1 MALTKATQNVLEGIV
16 STGSTGV
23 SAGLFIVAQQY
34 KITALGTT
42 TQAQWNTIA
51 GTTGQTYVVG
61 SLFTAATTGASSGTG
76 AAAVA
81 RTLENRFADVV
92 NVKDFGAFNDGT
104 NATATT
110 AAIQNA
116 VNYAP
121 SNLTT
126 VIIPYG
132 TYSIN
137 SEISIPSN
145 RVIIIQGVLIRSGS
159 GTLNGLRLNGNNI
172 TIKGDGELRGPQYGQ
187 TISYVANQN
196 AIANNVDTT
205 LAIQLKNIKIEGLVI
220 SGWGDAG
227 VEVWDIDNLV
237 CDNLRIYDVGRVG
250 ILAITGKNITYSNNY
265 IYNVFPGGGGN
276 APFLNAYGMSV
287 TSDTSIAVPRP
298 TNVKMTGNTVIG
310 IEAWEAYDL
319 HGVDGAIIENNTA
332 INCMIGI
339 YVGAS
344 TGGNNVNCDNV
355 IVKGNYLN
363 NLVDGGSAYSRAGI
377 LVGPSFELGEYG
389 DNILVSDNIIIGHG
403 TSQATYDAGY
413 TSTDGEGAIF
423 VVRTRNCIVDSNV
436 ITRPYQI
443 GIHTRSQNL
452 GISITNNRVD
462 SPVTS
467 NGEAF
472 CFKANDSDACI
483 VTVSGNTFQRLSGTS
498 SAVFV
503 ENTPTATYGIRY
515 SEDNNHIGNFSSIF
529 SGSSFSLL
537 HNSSTWLTKRLASG
551 RVNLTG
557 SGATIVNGINV
568 SSVNRQAQG
577 VVRVFINDDAINS
590 NYFVSVIPDSGSFAS
605 ATFNVPAVGQIDFI
619 MWSGVGTL
627 ADISFTFEIRGC
639 SNY

>member
-16 STGSTGV
+16 STGSTGI

-61 SLFTAATTGASSGTG
+61 SLFTAATDGASSGTG

-81 RTLENRFADVV
+81 RTLANRFADVV
-92 NVKDFGAFNDGT
+92 NVLDFGAFNDGT

-265 IYNVFPGGGGN
+265 IYNVFPGGGGI

-344 TGGNNVNCDNV
+344 TGGNIVNCDNV

-377 LVGPSFELGEYG
+377 LVGPSFAVDEYG

-413 TSTDGEGAIF
+413 TPTDGEGAIF
-423 VVRTRNCIVDSNV
+423 VVRTRNCVVDSNV
-436 ITRPYQI
+436 ITTPYQI
-443 GIHTRSQNL
+443 GIHTRAQNL
-452 GISITNNRVD
+452 GTSITNNRVD

-472 CFKANDSDACI
+472 CFKANDSDECI
-483 VTVSGNTFQRLSGTS
+483 ITVSGNTFQRLAGTS

-557 SGATIVNGINV
+557 SGATIVNGINI
-568 SSVNRQAQG
+568 SSVNRQSQG

-590 NYFVSVIPDSGSFAS
+590 NYFVSVIPESGSFAS

-619 MWSGVGTL
+619 MWSGVGML

>member
-16 STGSTGV
+16 STGSTGI

-61 SLFTAATTGASSGTG
+61 SLFTAATDGASSGTG

-81 RTLENRFADVV
+81 RTLANRFADVV
-92 NVKDFGAFNDGT
+92 NVLDFGAFNDGT

-265 IYNVFPGGGGN
+265 I
-276 APFLNAYGMSV
+276 
-287 TSDTSIAVPRP
+287 
-298 TNVKMTGNTVIG
+298 
-310 IEAWEAYDL
+310 
-319 HGVDGAIIENNTA
+319 
-332 INCMIGI
+332 
-339 YVGAS
+339 
-344 TGGNNVNCDNV
+344 
-355 IVKGNYLN
+355 
-363 NLVDGGSAYSRAGI
+363 
-377 LVGPSFELGEYG
+377 
-389 DNILVSDNIIIGHG
+389 
-403 TSQATYDAGY
+403 
-413 TSTDGEGAIF
+413 
-423 VVRTRNCIVDSNV
+423 
-436 ITRPYQI
+436 
-443 GIHTRSQNL
+443 
-452 GISITNNRVD
+452 
-462 SPVTS
+462 
-467 NGEAF
+467 
-472 CFKANDSDACI
+472 
-483 VTVSGNTFQRLSGTS
+483 
-498 SAVFV
+498 
-503 ENTPTATYGIRY
+503 
-515 SEDNNHIGNFSSIF
+515 
-529 SGSSFSLL
+529 
-537 HNSSTWLTKRLASG
+537 
-551 RVNLTG
+551 
-557 SGATIVNGINV
+557 
-568 SSVNRQAQG
+568 
-577 VVRVFINDDAINS
+577 
-590 NYFVSVIPDSGSFAS
+590 
-605 ATFNVPAVGQIDFI
+605 
-619 MWSGVGTL
+619 
-627 ADISFTFEIRGC
+627 
-639 SNY
+639 

>member
-1 MALTKATQNVLEGIV
+1 MSANIKASTDGTQAIAIIGVGGVDQMTV
-16 STGSTGV
+16 SNAGVVTANSFVGLNSSSVTATGST
-23 SAGLFIVAQQY
+23 
-34 KITALGTT
+34 T
-42 TQAQWNTIA
+42 
-51 GTTGQTYVVG
+51 
-61 SLFTAATTGASSGTG
+61 
-76 AAAVA
+76 A
-81 RTLENRFADVV
+81 RTLANRFADVV

-265 IYNVFPGGGGN
+265 IYNVYPGGGGV

-287 TSDTSIAVPRP
+287 TSDTSIVVPRP

-319 HGVDGAIIENNTA
+319 HGVDGAIIESNTA

-363 NLVDGGSAYSRAGI
+363 NLVDGGSEYSRAGI
-377 LVGPSFELGEYG
+377 LVGPSFALGEYG

-403 TSQATYDAGY
+403 TSQATYDAGFV
-413 TSTDGEGAIF
+413 SSDGEGAIL
-423 VVRTRNCIVDSNV
+423 VVRTRNCVVDSNV
-436 ITRPYQI
+436 ITTPYQI

-452 GISITNNRVD
+452 GTSITNNRVD

-472 CFKANDSDACI
+472 CFKANDSDECI
-483 VTVSGNTFQRLSGTS
+483 ITVSGNTFQRLAGTS

-503 ENTPTATYGIRY
+503 ENIPTSTYGIRY

-568 SSVNRQAQG
+568 SSVNRQSQG

-605 ATFNVPAVGQIDFI
+605 ATFNTPAVGQIDFI